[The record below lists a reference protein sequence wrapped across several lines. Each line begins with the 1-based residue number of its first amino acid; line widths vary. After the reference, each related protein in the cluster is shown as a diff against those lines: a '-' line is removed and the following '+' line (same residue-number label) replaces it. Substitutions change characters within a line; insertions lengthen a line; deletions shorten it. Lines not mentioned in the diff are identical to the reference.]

1 MFNAAL
7 LKLIG
12 NLFLSNGKYSPREKQ
27 CSRVSGGRRGKRGGR
42 GVVVS
47 VSQPFVLWLR
57 VKTVPTVGY
66 AMTGATMETAVLVL
80 DQAFQSRAIPDV
92 VVLNVLKDVGL
103 TL

>member
-1 MFNAAL
+1 MKNIVL
-7 LKLIG
+7 VKG
-12 NLFLSNGKYSPREKQ
+12 SVVGSVGEG
-27 CSRVSGGRRGKRGGR
+27 GGREEEGG
-42 GVVVS
+42 GGS

-57 VKTVPTVGY
+57 VPTVGY

-80 DQAFQSRAIPDV
+80 DQPFQSRAIPDV

>member
-1 MFNAAL
+1 M
-7 LKLIG
+7 
-12 NLFLSNGKYSPREKQ
+12 
-27 CSRVSGGRRGKRGGR
+27 
-42 GVVVS
+42 
-47 VSQPFVLWLR
+47 SQPFVLWLR

-80 DQAFQSRAIPDV
+80 DQPFQSRAIPDV